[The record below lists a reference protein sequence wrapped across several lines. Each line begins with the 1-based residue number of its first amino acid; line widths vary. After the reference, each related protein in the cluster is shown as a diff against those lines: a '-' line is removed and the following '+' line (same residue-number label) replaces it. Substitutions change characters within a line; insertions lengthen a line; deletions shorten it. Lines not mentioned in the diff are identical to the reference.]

1 MIRNQKDL
9 YTSLLSIYP
18 EGLYIKNLV
27 HSHFANIQWEL
38 LVTMKD
44 SVLIR
49 VRKDQFGQMMES
61 LIMNGLGPSE
71 SCAILN
77 LEGTMRPIVIT
88 AANAAQRARNMPGDI
103 LHLLIAKDYSGL
115 VYKSKSLA
123 GKSILVTRAQKQA
136 RELTSLLQQRGANV
150 VEVPAIEIVMV
161 YEKKLELLQTFHV
174 IFDYAWLILTSVNTV
189 VIMDQILKEAAMDW
203 SIFKDLSIAC
213 IGRSTANAVRDRGAS
228 VALVP
233 PMYQA
238 ESLVEELLKQ
248 DIKEQRILLPRAQGS
263 RRILPDTL
271 ELAGA
276 KVHEIQVYRAEIPET
291 SRKELLHVLTH
302 ENLNYI
308 TFTSSST
315 VNHFV
320 EIAGELLSKL
330 DFRKI
335 RVACIGPVTSAT
347 LTEHGIPCAVQAKEF
362 TIPGLVKALERDAL
376 LEMES

>member
-27 HSHFANIQWEL
+27 HSGLAKIQWDL
-38 LVTMKD
+38 LASMKD
-44 SVLIR
+44 PVLIR
-49 VRKDQFGQMMES
+49 VRKDQFGQLMES

-77 LEGTMRPIVIT
+77 LEGNMKPIVST
-88 AANAAQRARNMPGDI
+88 AGNAAQRARSMPGEI

-161 YEKKLELLQTFHV
+161 YEKKLELLQTLHV
-174 IFDYAWLILTSVNTV
+174 IFDYSWLILTSVNTV
-189 VIMDQILKEAAMDW
+189 VILDQILEEAALDW

-213 IGRSTANAVRDRGAS
+213 IGRSTAAAVRERGAT

-238 ESLVEELLKQ
+238 ESLVEELLKK
-248 DIKEQRILLPRAQGS
+248 DISGKRILLPRAEAS

-271 ELAGA
+271 QLAGA
-276 KVHEIQVYRAEIPET
+276 NIHEIQVYRAEIPES
-291 SRKELLHVLTH
+291 SRKELLRVLTH
-302 ENLNYI
+302 EKLNYI

-320 EIAGELLSKL
+320 EIAGEHLNKL
-330 DFRKI
+330 DFRRI
-335 RVACIGPVTSAT
+335 RVACIGPVTAAT
-347 LTEHGIPCAVQAKEF
+347 LEEHGIPCKVQAKEF

-376 LEMES
+376 LELES

>member
-1 MIRNQKDL
+1 VIRNQKDL
-9 YTSLLSIYP
+9 YASLLSIYP
-18 EGLYIKNLV
+18 DGLYIKNLT
-27 HSHFANIQWEL
+27 HSNFEKVQWDL
-38 LVTMKD
+38 LVAMKD
-44 SVLIR
+44 PVLIR
-49 VRKDQFGQMMES
+49 ARKDQFGQMMES

-77 LEGTMRPIVIT
+77 LEGTMKPIVS
-88 AANAAQRARNMPGDI
+88 AAGNAAQRARNMPGEI

-115 VYKSKSLA
+115 IYKSKSLA

-161 YEKKLELLQTFHV
+161 YEKKLELLQTLHV
-174 IFDYAWLILTSVNTV
+174 MFDYSWLILTSVNTV
-189 VIMDQILKEAAMDW
+189 LILDQILKEAAMDW
-203 SIFKDLSIAC
+203 SIFKNLSIAC
-213 IGRSTANAVRDRGAS
+213 IGRSTANAVRERGAS

-233 PMYQA
+233 PLYQA

-248 DIKEQRILLPRAQGS
+248 DIRDQRILLPRAQGS

-276 KVHEIQVYRAEIPET
+276 NVHEIQVYRAEVPET
-291 SRKELLHVLTH
+291 SRKELIRVLTH
-302 ENLNYI
+302 EKLNYI

-335 RVACIGPVTSAT
+335 RVACIGPVTAAT

-376 LEMES
+376 LETES

>member
-1 MIRNQKDL
+1 
-9 YTSLLSIYP
+9 
-18 EGLYIKNLV
+18 
-27 HSHFANIQWEL
+27 
-38 LVTMKD
+38 
-44 SVLIR
+44 
-49 VRKDQFGQMMES
+49 
-61 LIMNGLGPSE
+61 MNGLGPSE

-77 LEGTMRPIVIT
+77 LEGNMRPIVS
-88 AANAAQRARNMPGDI
+88 AAGNAAQRARNMPGEI

-136 RELTSLLQQRGANV
+136 RELTSLLQQRGAKV

-161 YEKKLELLQTFHV
+161 YEKKLELLQTLHV
-174 IFDYAWLILTSVNTV
+174 IFDYSWLILTSVNTV
-189 VIMDQILKEAAMDW
+189 VILDQILEEAALDW

-213 IGRSTANAVRDRGAS
+213 IGRSTAAAVRERGAV

-238 ESLVEELLKQ
+238 ESLVEELLKK
-248 DIKEQRILLPRAQGS
+248 DISGKRILLPRAQAS

-271 ELAGA
+271 QLAGA
-276 KVHEIQVYRAEIPET
+276 DVHEIQVYRADIPES
-291 SRKELLHVLTH
+291 SRKELIRVLTH
-302 ENLNYI
+302 EKLNYI

-315 VNHFV
+315 VNHFA
-320 EIAGELLSKL
+320 EIAGDLLNKL

-335 RVACIGPVTSAT
+335 RVACIGPVTAAT
-347 LTEHGIPCAVQAKEF
+347 LEEHGIPCKIQAKEF

-376 LEMES
+376 LETES

>member
-1 MIRNQKDL
+1 MIRNQKDI

-18 EGLYIKNLV
+18 EGLYIKNLLHTNLAKV
-27 HSHFANIQWEL
+27 QWDL
-38 LVTMKD
+38 LAAMKD
-44 SVLIR
+44 PVLIR
-49 VRKDQFGQMMES
+49 ARKDQFGLLMES

-77 LEGTMRPIVIT
+77 LEGSMRPIVST
-88 AANAAQRARNMPGDI
+88 AGNAAQRARSMPGEI

-150 VEVPAIEIVMV
+150 IEVPAIEIVMV
-161 YEKKLELLQTFHV
+161 YEKKLELLQTLHV
-174 IFDYAWLILTSVNTV
+174 IFDYSWLILTSVNTV
-189 VIMDQILKEAAMDW
+189 VILDQILEEAALDW

-213 IGRSTANAVRDRGAS
+213 IGRSTAAAVRERGAN

-238 ESLVEELLKQ
+238 ESLVEELLKK
-248 DIKEQRILLPRAQGS
+248 DISGKRILLPRAQAS

-271 ELAGA
+271 QLAGA
-276 KVHEIQVYRAEIPET
+276 NIHEIQIYRAEIPES
-291 SRKELLHVLTH
+291 SRKELLRVLTH
-302 ENLNYI
+302 EKLNYI

-320 EIAGELLSKL
+320 EIAGELLNKL

-335 RVACIGPVTSAT
+335 RAASIGPVTAAT
-347 LTEHGIPCAVQAKEF
+347 LEEHGIPCKVQAKEF